1 MRAVEPASV
10 EAVLARAGAS
20 FAYLFGSRASGT
32 ASSVSDADVALMPGR
47 PLGLLEREQIAARLA
62 EALHAPDVDLVM
74 LDRASL
80 ELRGHVVQ
88 RGRPIYSA
96 DEPAR
101 VAFEVRTRSQY
112 LDFLPTLKA
121 CQVSFLAR
129 VAERGL

>member
-1 MRAVEPASV
+1 M
-10 EAVLARAGAS
+10 
-20 FAYLFGSRASGT
+20 
-32 ASSVSDADVALMPGR
+32 
-47 PLGLLEREQIAARLA
+47 
-62 EALHAPDVDLVM
+62 
-74 LDRASL
+74 
-80 ELRGHVVQ
+80 Q

-101 VAFEVRTRSQY
+101 VAFEVRTCSQY